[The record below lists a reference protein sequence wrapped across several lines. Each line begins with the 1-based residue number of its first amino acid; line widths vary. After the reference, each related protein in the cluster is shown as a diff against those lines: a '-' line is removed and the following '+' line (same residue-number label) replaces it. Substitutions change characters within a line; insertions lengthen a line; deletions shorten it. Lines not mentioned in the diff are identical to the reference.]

1 MHRIRHRPFGRLG
14 DDPALLRSEDGA
26 TAGGRNYH
34 ERGISTHPQ
43 NPDPNDMAEE
53 LWQRYKE
60 TGDLALRNR
69 LVLTYVPLVKH
80 IVYKKIREL
89 PASCEVDDLISCG
102 IETLIGAID
111 RYDPSK
117 GASLEPYLWTRIH
130 GAVLDELRR
139 RDWAPR
145 SLRRLERDMVRA
157 QETFTGAHG
166 RPPTHVEL
174 ANMMNMTPAEVRDK
188 EYEIRRSDLT
198 SLSSMAV
205 RDGDANGIELIE
217 TIEADD
223 PEIDPEH
230 QAAREE
236 ARAKFRR
243 AFERLSP
250 REREVAV
257 LLYVKNLTL
266 REIGEVLEVSES
278 RVSQIHSQLKTRI
291 RERLRNDAA
300 LFGSAAS

>member
-1 MHRIRHRPFGRLG
+1 
-14 DDPALLRSEDGA
+14 
-26 TAGGRNYH
+26 
-34 ERGISTHPQ
+34 
-43 NPDPNDMAEE
+43 MAEA
-53 LWQRYKE
+53 LWREYKA
-60 TGDLALRNR
+60 TGDVGLRNR

-89 PASCEVDDLISCG
+89 PPSCEVDDLISCG

-111 RYDPSK
+111 RWDPEK

-145 SLRRLERDMVRA
+145 SLRRLERDLLKA

-166 RPPTHVEL
+166 RPPTHLEL
-174 ANMMNMTPAEVRDK
+174 ADMMNMTPQELRAK
-188 EYEIRRSDLT
+188 EYEIKRSDLT
-198 SLSSMAV
+198 SLSSLAV
-205 RDGDANGIELIE
+205 REGDGAGIELIE
-217 TIEADD
+217 TLEADD

-236 ARAKFRR
+236 AREKFRR

-278 RVSQIHSQLKTRI
+278 RVSQIHSQLKSRI
-291 RERLRNDAA
+291 RDRLRNDAA
-300 LFGSAAS
+300 LFGSVA